1 MGAHRTRIVPLTA
14 SILAALLAA
23 PALPRASPGDREET
37 PPAEVP
43 RPLIERA
50 VSELVLIETYVTD
63 TRGRALTGLT
73 ADDFILMVDGHKSPI
88 ASFELRAIA
97 PQAGGAVTAAQEPAP
112 GEPARPPDLPRR
124 FMLFFEDGTSAPN
137 GLTAARQAAHRFLS
151 SGLVP
156 SDQVGIAA
164 YDTGLRILHD
174 FTTDRDALRGVIDQS
189 LHEVRRI
196 SDFAAEQQRHDDEIE
211 RLVTEAIQTS
221 SISDPKQSSPMGSGK
236 SQGGAGGSRGQGAGS
251 GGPGPTQKIDGEA
264 AALLRP
270 GDQVEKAK
278 YLAEAY
284 GREEATHLRDVLR
297 AIRTLVDSVAGWRG
311 YKAIV
316 YMGDGM
322 PENPALAYAERILAR
337 VKDNRLLL
345 RVASLSLSSDLQALV
360 QAAAARGVTIHSL
373 QTRGLE
379 AGDSRQLRAARRR
392 TDSLRSIALNTGG
405 LASASN
411 DFFQVLQD
419 FDTSSRTYYILGFQ
433 PQGPPDG
440 RFHEV
445 LVKCRNRDARV
456 RWRKGFTRL
465 KPEEARER
473 TILAAYTVPEMYSE
487 MGVGLSAVTGPV
499 GRSGRIADLILHVPG
514 DRIVYLPEDGRPT
527 AHLEVGLVAVDDARK
542 ETVRASR
549 TLSVALR
556 PEHGRPGT
564 IGIDLVHRVSLP
576 AGSQTITAVVRDG
589 AGGMVGGTRLSLPP
603 AGPTEGRVLGLSI
616 YSLQERS
623 LWIDLPEGDAGT
635 AVTGADRE
643 PTIGPALKAVYGQG
657 EPLVCGFRMPEG
669 SGGEGAELRLA
680 IRKGDAIVK
689 IVAIEPRDIGADGK
703 VHVPLPAESIP
714 PGDYTVAVQEVL
726 ATGVLDRGVVPLAVQ
741 PVEAR
746 PL

>member
-1 MGAHRTRIVPLTA
+1 MGAHRTCIAQLTV
-14 SILAALLAA
+14 SILAALVAA

-63 TRGRALTGLT
+63 THGRALTGLT

-97 PQAGGAVTAAQEPAP
+97 PQAGGAVTEAQEPGHPVRA
-112 GEPARPPDLPRR
+112 PDLPRR

-137 GLTAARQAAHRFLS
+137 GLTAARQAAHQFLS

-174 FTTDRDALRGVIDQS
+174 FTTDREALRSAIDLS
-189 LHEVRRI
+189 LHEARRI
-196 SDFAAEQQRHDDEIE
+196 SDFAAEQQRHEEEIE
-211 RLVTEAIQTS
+211 RLVVEAIQRS
-221 SISDPKQSSPMGSGK
+221 SIADPGASSAAAMGSGQKGGGK
-236 SQGGAGGSRGQGAGS
+236 SGGPSAGS
-251 GGPGPTQKIDGEA
+251 GGPGAPNPMT
-264 AALLRP
+264 ALSLGA
-270 GDQVEKAK
+270 GDLVQKAK
-278 YLAEAY
+278 SLAETF
-284 GREEATHLRDVLR
+284 GWEEATHLRDVLR
-297 AIRTLVDSVAGWRG
+297 AIRTLVDSLAGWRG

-322 PENPALAYAERILAR
+322 PENPALSYAERILAR
-337 VKDNRLLL
+337 VQDDRLLS
-345 RVASLSLSSDLQALV
+345 RIASISLSSDLQALV

-392 TDSLRSIALNTGG
+392 TDSLGSIALNTGG

-411 DFFQVLQD
+411 DFLKVLND
-419 FDTSSRTYYILGFQ
+419 FETSSRTYYVLGYQ

-440 RFHEV
+440 RFHAV
-445 LVKCRNRDARV
+445 QVKCRNRDARV

-465 KPEEARER
+465 KPEEERER
-473 TILAAYTVPEMYSE
+473 TILAAYTVPEMYPE
-487 MGVGLSAVTGPV
+487 MGVGLNAVAGPV
-499 GRSGRIADLILHVPG
+499 VRSGRITDLVLHVPG
-514 DRIVYLPEDGRPT
+514 GRIVYLPEDGRPT

-542 ETVRASR
+542 KTFQSSR
-549 TLSVALR
+549 KLSVALR

-564 IGIDLVHRVSLP
+564 IGIDLVHRVHLP
-576 AGSQTITAVVRDG
+576 AGSQTITAVVYDG
-589 AGGMVGGTRLSLPP
+589 VAGMVGGARLSLPP
-603 AGPTEGRVLGLSI
+603 GAPMEGRVLGLSI
-616 YSLQERS
+616 YSVQERS
-623 LWIDLPEGDAGT
+623 LWIDLPEGDDGA
-635 AVTGADRE
+635 AVPGPDRE

-669 SGGEGAELRLA
+669 SGAAGGELRIA
-680 IRKGDAIVK
+680 IREGDAIVK
-689 IVAIEPRDIGADGK
+689 TVAVGSSDMGAGRK
-703 VHVPLPAESIP
+703 VHVPLPVESLP

-726 ATGVLDRGVVPLAVQ
+726 STGAVDRGRMPLAIR

>member
-1 MGAHRTRIVPLTA
+1 MGAHRTCPAPLTA

-23 PALPRASPGDREET
+23 PA
-37 PPAEVP
+37 P

-50 VSELVLIETYVTD
+50 VSELVLIEAYVTD
-63 TRGRALTGLT
+63 TRGRPMTGLT

-88 ASFELRAIA
+88 ASFDLRAIA
-97 PQAGGAVTAAQEPAP
+97 PQAGGAVTAAQETAP
-112 GEPARPPDLPRR
+112 GAPVRAPDLPRR

-137 GLTAARQAAHRFLS
+137 GLTVARQAAHRFLS
-151 SGLVP
+151 TGLVA

-174 FTTDRDALRGVIDQS
+174 FTTDREALRRVIDQS
-189 LHEVRRI
+189 LHETRRI
-196 SDFAAEQQRHDDEIE
+196 SDFAAEQQRRDEEIE
-211 RLVTEAIQTS
+211 RLITEAIQTS
-221 SISDPKQSSPMGSGK
+221 SISGPKQSSALGSGK
-236 SQGGAGGSRGQGAGS
+236 SQGGAGGSKGRSGGS
-251 GGPGPTQKIDGEA
+251 GGLGGTQKISGEA
-264 AALLRP
+264 ESLLRP
-270 GDQVEKAK
+270 DPVEKAK
-278 YLAEAY
+278 FLAEAF
-284 GREEATHLRDVLR
+284 GREEMTHLRDVLR
-297 AIRTLVDSVAGWRG
+297 AVRTLVDSLAGWRG

-322 PENPALAYAERILAR
+322 PENPALAYAERILDR

-345 RVASLSLSSDLQALV
+345 RVASFSLSSDLQALV

-405 LASASN
+405 LASTSN
-411 DFFQVLQD
+411 DFFQVLND

-440 RFHEV
+440 RFHAV
-445 LVKCRNRDARV
+445 MVKCRNRDARV

-465 KPEEARER
+465 KPEEAREQ

-499 GRSGRIADLILHVPG
+499 DRSGRIADLILHVPG

-527 AHLEVGLVAVDDARK
+527 AHLEVGLVVVDDARR
-542 ETVRASR
+542 ETLKASR
-549 TLSVALR
+549 KLSVALR
-556 PEHGRPGT
+556 PEHGPPGA
-564 IGIDLVHRVSLP
+564 IGIDLVHRIHLP
-576 AGSQTITAVVRDG
+576 AGTQTITAVVQDSV
-589 AGGMVGGTRLSLPP
+589 GGMVGGTRLSLPP
-603 AGPTEGRVLGLSI
+603 AGPMDGRVLGLSI
-616 YSLQERS
+616 YSLQEKS

-635 AVTGADRE
+635 AVPGPDRE

-657 EPLVCGFRMPEG
+657 EPLVCGFRMPKG
-669 SGGEGAELRLA
+669 GGEGAELRIA
-680 IRKGDAIVK
+680 IRTRDANVK
-689 IVAIEPRDIGADGK
+689 TIAIEPRDIGAGEK
-703 VHVPLPAESIP
+703 VHVPLPVESLL
-714 PGDYTVAVQEVL
+714 PGDYTVVVLEVL
-726 ATGVLDRGVVPLAVQ
+726 ATGAVDRGLVPLTIR
-741 PVEAR
+741 PV
-746 PL
+746 L